1 MHLSIDK
8 INSFL
13 ILNYAQQI
21 HQQKLGHKT
30 GIQQNFPQIY
40 KHTCPSPAFKIHF
53 RDPCTGIWMGPTN
66 PTPPAQL
73 QGPFPH
79 LSGRDDEWWAMRASK
94 SLRCLNKTTEKRRLW
109 TFCSSVEIYPHH
121 RIHCLFVNIFTY
133 VLYSWFFSKISVVRN
148 IPVPWLLW
156 VHHRFWFLGY
166 RRGPPGRAIPSKEN
180 PFGGMFS
187 TFPEGLKYRCVNF
200 KQHKA
205 ANDERWRWVT
215 DCTFGGWLYSRHS
228 LT

>member
-1 MHLSIDK
+1 MHWDLDEP
-8 INSFL
+8 
-13 ILNYAQQI
+13 YQP
-21 HQQKLGHKT
+21 H
-30 GIQQNFPQIY
+30 
-40 KHTCPSPAFKIHF
+40 
-53 RDPCTGIWMGPTN
+53 PTS
-66 PTPPAQL
+66 PTP
-73 QGPFPH
+73 GPFPY

-94 SLRCLNKTTEKRRLW
+94 SLRCLNKNHGENEALNL
-109 TFCSSVEIYPHH
+109 FSSLKSTPIIGSMFICKY
-121 RIHCLFVNIFTY
+121 IINIFTY

-148 IPVPWLLW
+148 IPVPWVLW